1 MSFRLHELTSL
12 RRRHVEHAWPR
23 GPCAAP
29 GGRAA
34 EVLLGLT
41 STATSIVEI
50 DWEHPGETTFKART
64 IHSKDLGKEVERC

>member
-1 MSFRLHELTSL
+1 MSFRLQELTSL

-29 GGRAA
+29 GGRA
-34 EVLLGLT
+34 EMLLGLT

-50 DWEHPGETTFKART
+50 DWEHPQEGTLKART
-64 IHSKDLGKEVERC
+64 SHSKDLYKEVERC